1 MSESTTLTIRLP
13 QAVKDKLDQLALDT
27 DRSKSYLAAEAV
39 EHYVDRELAIVAS
52 IKRGLED
59 MKAGRTVPHEQ
70 VMRQIRATIDRA
82 RKKKHE

>member
-13 QAVKDKLDQLALDT
+13 QSVKDKLDQLAIDT

-59 MKAGRTVPHEQ
+59 MEAGRTVPHEQ
-70 VMRQIRATIDRA
+70 VMAEVREIIEAA
-82 RKKKHE
+82 KRKHA

>member
-70 VMRQIRATIDRA
+70 VMAEVREIIEAAKRKRA
-82 RKKKHE
+82 